1 MDSYF
6 FLILMAVALA
16 VLVWWLARNSGPAGS
31 KKQTPGPNI
40 TTPGLS
46 LVCVQGPLMGQAFPF
61 RRAWLTIGRDR
72 DNAIVIEGALVSR
85 HHAMVSTGPPGI
97 VLADLGSTNGT
108 WLAGR
113 NVLEQPLNQGDA
125 FQIGPCVFALT
136 HPNRVGN
143 APVVAPPPVA
153 APPVSRNIPSV
164 SLDMAGSVKIAA
176 YDRQELIGE
185 GGAAYVY
192 KMRHRGGQMYAAL
205 KVLKESAHPDFRR
218 RFADEMNIGRLLKHP
233 YIVTVYDTGEI
244 DGMNFILME
253 YLEGRSLRD
262 RLNRPV
268 NVATATAIIGQ
279 IGQALDYAHS
289 RGVFHRDIKP
299 ENILFTADNVAKL
312 ADFGIAKLN
321 GMRRLTSEG
330 MLIGTPEYM
339 SFDQAKGMAI
349 DGRSDQYSL
358 AIVLYEMLTGQPPFT
373 GRNPLSIV
381 DMHMREAPTPPR
393 RINPAVPPQI
403 ETVIMRALSKDRNR
417 RYPTLGDMS
426 GALGYRGRV
435 ATAAPAPSQSAAG
448 LRPARLVHLT
458 TGQSWPL
465 SAPNTELGRQ
475 MINDPHISRHH
486 ALIRQ
491 DGRTFFIEDLDSH
504 NGTLVDG
511 SRVVSPTVLSP
522 GARIRLG
529 PVPFQFL
536 VDG

>member
-1 MDSYF
+1 
-6 FLILMAVALA
+6 
-16 VLVWWLARNSGPAGS
+16 
-31 KKQTPGPNI
+31 
-40 TTPGLS
+40 
-46 LVCVQGPLMGQAFPF
+46 MGQTFPF

-72 DNAIVIEGALVSR
+72 DNDVVVDGALVSR
-85 HHAMVSTGPPGI
+85 HHAMITAEPAGV

-113 NVLEQPLNQGDA
+113 AVLAQPLNKGDA

-136 HPNRVGN
+136 QPDR
-143 APVVAPPPVA
+143 ADMPALTPPPPAASPPVA
-153 APPVSRNIPSV
+153 RQAPSI
-164 SLDMAGSVKIAA
+164 SLDMAGSVRIAA

-192 KMRHRGGQMYAAL
+192 KMRHRTGNKYAAL
-205 KVLKESAHPDFRR
+205 KVLKESAHADFRR
-218 RFADEMNIGRLLKHP
+218 RFADEMNIGRLLQHSH
-233 YIVTVYDTGEI
+233 IVTVYDTGEI
-244 DGMNFILME
+244 DGMTYILME
-253 YLEGRSLRD
+253 YMEGRSLRD
-262 RLNRPV
+262 RLNQPI
-268 NVATATAIIGQ
+268 NIATATTIIGQ

-339 SFDQAKGMAI
+339 SFDQAKGMSV

-381 DMHMREAPTPPR
+381 EMHMNEAPPPPR
-393 RINPAVPPQI
+393 RLNPAVSPQV
-403 ETVIMRALSKDRNR
+403 ETVIMRALSKDRTR
-417 RYPTLGDMS
+417 RYPTLGDMA
-426 GALGYRGRV
+426 GALGYRGR
-435 ATAAPAPSQSAAG
+435 AAPAVPPKLQSAPG
-448 LRPARLVHLT
+448 LRPARLVNLT
-458 TGQSWPL
+458 TGQICPL
-465 SAPNTELGRQ
+465 NAPNTELGRQ
-475 MINDPHISRHH
+475 IINDPYISRRH

-491 DGRTFFIEDLDSH
+491 DGRTFTIEDLNSTH
-504 NGTLVDG
+504 GTFVEGL
-511 SRVVSPTVLSP
+511 RIVSPTVLSP
-522 GARIRLG
+522 GTRIRLG